1 VTIAI
6 RAYEAADWDAIRR
19 IHDAA
24 RVGELRATV
33 GLEAFLELA
42 ATYEAEGLFDGDVWV
57 AELDGAV
64 AGFLAG
70 TSDEITWMYIDP
82 ALQRRGVGRAL
93 VRHVLARA
101 SGPVRLEV
109 LDGNPAR
116 AFYERL
122 GFVVESTTTGRLAG
136 NEAYSATGHTMV
148 WTPPG
153 AETLP
158 AG

>member
-1 VTIAI
+1 MTIAI
-6 RAYEAADWDAIRR
+6 RPYAAADWDAICR

-24 RVGELRATV
+24 RVEELRATV

-42 ATYEAEGLFDGDVWV
+42 ATHEAEGLFDGDVWV
-57 AELDGAV
+57 AELDGEI

-70 TSDEITWMYIDP
+70 TSDEITWMYVEP

-93 VRHVLARA
+93 IGHVLARA
-101 SGPVRLEV
+101 MGPVRLEV

-116 AFYERL
+116 VFYERL

-136 NEAYSATGHTMV
+136 NEAFGATGHTMV
-148 WTPPG
+148 WRPQEG
-153 AETLP
+153 
-158 AG
+158 